1 MERILTA
8 VAGLNESVETLQG
21 AVGPM
26 GKLASRMPGQKKSA
40 LSGRS
45 IGSGAWLIPSM

>member
-8 VAGLNESVETLQG
+8 VGGLNASVETLQG

-26 GKLASRMPGQKKSA
+26 GRLASRMPGQKKSQVV
-40 LSGRS
+40 L
-45 IGSGAWLIPSM
+45 